1 MDIWLGQLDE
11 VNDSQKWHAMEWQR
25 EWERKRK
32 REWEWDEKEKEKLEP
47 GRITKKRSRTANGLR
62 NYIT

>member
-32 REWEWDEKEKEKLEP
+32 REWDEKEKLEP